1 MKKLFTYFVII
12 VSVCAMVLSLN
23 ACALFNKDNASDD
36 KTTESKEEAVD
47 SDTGKNILIKA
58 ISNTFTATGIKVE
71 GTIFGEGE
79 NGERVAELSNFV
91 SSGTG
96 DDLKISWI
104 RKYPDYTLREYIGY
118 YDECGGLCRLFAS
131 EGIGSDGEA
140 YSDREHENIEEDEA
154 VKLRSYEFHLW
165 LLLSIFDFGD
175 KEIETTKDAIEL
187 LKTGKI
193 EIRDSIFSAK
203 KMTTNKNEISYEFN
217 IEYEDGKDWTASYS
231 ITVKDDYVV
240 AFKGDIT
247 EEGEYRDYKRTENCK
262 FSYGKFD
269 VDIPETLSDFYFEE
283 Q

>member
-12 VSVCAMVLSLN
+12 VSVCAMALSLN

-71 GTIFGEGE
+71 GTVLGEVE
-79 NGERVAELSNFV
+79 YGERVESRNFV

-96 DDLKISWI
+96 NDYKSSLIL
-104 RKYPDYTLREYIGY
+104 KYPDSTRREYIGY
-118 YDECGGLCRLFAS
+118 YDEGGGLCWLY
-131 EGIGSDGEA
+131 EHDDG
-140 YSDREHENIEEDEA
+140 DRSHDLIDEEDEIEMINYTKIA
-154 VKLRSYEFHLW
+154 YVFGANFLQLFEYDDDDDEEVIVKLLET
-165 LLLSIFDFGD
+165 GEN
-175 KEIETTKDAIEL
+175 EIK
-187 LKTGKI
+187 
-193 EIRDSIFSAK
+193 RDSIFSAK
-203 KMTTNKNEISYEFN
+203 KITTNKNKISYEFN
-217 IEYEDGKDWTASYS
+217 IEFEGYRDWTSGTAICSYS

-240 AFKGDIT
+240 AFKGNIT
-247 EEGEYRDYKRTENCK
+247 EEGEYRDYKRTENFK
-262 FSYGKFD
+262 FSYGKFN